1 MESPRAAEQ
10 RAEMKRAIDAKL
22 QAMPP
27 PQRIE
32 PTDAFSGASVSA
44 AARLLT
50 KGGGPA
56 CGVRYLCQVPDG
68 AVKEEAAEGERGAAR
83 LPQPLSNGAPPG
95 EAACSAS
102 LAVAG
107 PAAGAI
113 AATDAAGGGPALHRP
128 RQCYTCKARF
138 VALHHFYASLCPK
151 CAALNFRMRHAA

>member
-56 CGVRYLCQVPDG
+56 CGDQGAAIKKVLIGRVPD
-68 AVKEEAAEGERGAAR
+68 RGGRAYETFFGTETFSQQAKQHMTQQR
-83 LPQPLSNGAPPG
+83 SGK
-95 EAACSAS
+95 
-102 LAVAG
+102 
-107 PAAGAI
+107 
-113 AATDAAGGGPALHRP
+113 GGGKGGGGGSKGTGRGGNGGGGGGGGGGG
-128 RQCYTCKARF
+128 KNE
-138 VALHHFYASLCPK
+138 K
-151 CAALNFRMRHAA
+151 